1 MSRRVLNEPAPPADE
16 RVPYGDDP
24 NQFIEFRYP
33 ASTPTLLVIYI
44 HGGFWRAR
52 IDLSHSGHPCAAI
65 AAAGHLSASI
75 EYRRAGQPG
84 GGWPGTLD
92 DVRRAIQFTRARHHD
107 LPAVVIGH
115 SAGGHLALCMAAE
128 MPDLHRVI
136 AIGAVADP
144 NRAGELNLGD
154 GAVPDFFGGRPDEFP
169 DRYRIGPPAC
179 PVLLIHGTADEV
191 VPIEI
196 ARLYRGGRLLEL
208 GGADHFDSIDP
219 QTEVFA
225 ETLRALTPTEA
236 QSSDPPSS
244 PGAQARSTRSS

>member
-16 RVPYGDDP
+16 RVSYGDDP
-24 NQFIEFRYP
+24 NHFVDFRYP
-33 ASTPTLLVIYI
+33 TTAPTLLVIYI

-65 AAAGHLSASI
+65 ATAGHLSASI

-92 DVRRAIQFTRARHHD
+92 DVRSAIQFTLARHPN
-107 LPAVVIGH
+107 LPAIVIGH

-128 MPDLHRVI
+128 MHDLHRVI

-144 NRAGELNLGD
+144 RRAWELNLGD
-154 GAVPDFFGGRPDEFP
+154 GAVTGFFGGTPDEFP
-169 DRYRIGPPAC
+169 GRYHIGPPVC
-179 PVLLIHGTADEV
+179 PVVLIHGTADEV

-196 ARLYRGGRLLEL
+196 ARLYRGGRLIELE
-208 GGADHFDSIDP
+208 GADHFDSIDP
-219 QTEVFA
+219 ETAVFA
-225 ETLRALTPTEA
+225 ETLRALTPTGEPLP
-236 QSSDPPSS
+236 DPPSS
-244 PGAQARSTRSS
+244 PAAQARSTRSS